1 MSVTVLLCDTPDGL
15 SLLQYALIRS
25 GADLQLEVTTDAL
38 RAVELAARTKP
49 DVIVTELTLEGL
61 GGAELIKRLRAS
73 APGSRT
79 ICYSDVAE
87 PRLVAEV
94 LAAGAAGYV
103 LRQEGPDEVLRA
115 IAAAAG
121 GAGASL
127 SAGAAAL
134 VANTLGE
141 ALDDRERLS
150 IQLAE
155 IEETTRQGTAAKAE
169 FLSNISHEL
178 RTPVT
183 VAKGIAY
190 VLRNRQIPDDEW
202 EEFIQQLQA
211 SLDKLMMMVDEII
224 TIAEIERGTLAL
236 EISELDLA
244 PLLRHAAD
252 EVGRQYPNLEIQR
265 LFPDR
270 LPAYADPSRIG
281 EVVREILDNGCRYSP
296 EDRPVELRARALDEG
311 VVVTVTDRGHGMQ
324 RGVASQAFDQP
335 FSTGEATLRKEKAGV
350 GVGLHLAR
358 QLIVQHGGI
367 LWTDPVPSGGT
378 RVSFCI
384 PAHRGE
390 TLTEMPHGAGDL
402 AAAPASRFG

>member
-15 SLLQYALIRS
+15 AQLQYALIRS

-61 GGAELIKRLRAS
+61 GGAEMVKRLRAS

-79 ICYSDVAE
+79 ICYSDVEE
-87 PRLVAEV
+87 PRMVAEV

-103 LRQEGPDEVLRA
+103 LRAEGADEVLRA
-115 IAAAAG
+115 ISSAAG

-134 VANTLGE
+134 VAGTLGE

-155 IEETTRQGTAAKAE
+155 IEEATRQGTAAKAE

-190 VLRNRQIPDDEW
+190 VLRNRHIPDEEW

-224 TIAEIERGTLAL
+224 TIAEIERGTLEL
-236 EISELDLA
+236 EVAELDLA

-252 EVGRQYPNLEIQR
+252 EIGRQYPNVEIHR
-265 LFPDR
+265 LFPDTLR
-270 LPAYADPSRIG
+270 AFADPSRIG

-296 EDRPVELRARALDEG
+296 EDRPVELRARVLDEG
-311 VVVTVTDRGHGMQ
+311 VVVTVTDRGQGMQ

-378 RVSFCI
+378 RVSFCL
-384 PAHRGE
+384 PAKRGG
-390 TLTEMPHGAGDL
+390 TVTEMPVGSGDL
-402 AAAPASRFG
+402 AATPAV

>member
-1 MSVTVLLCDTPDGL
+1 MAVTVLLCDTADGL
-15 SLLQYALIRS
+15 AQLQYALIRS

-38 RAVELAARTKP
+38 RAVELAARTRP

-79 ICYSDVAE
+79 ICHSDVVD
-87 PRLVAEV
+87 PRVIAEV

-103 LRQEGPDEVLRA
+103 LREEGADEVLRA
-115 IAAAAG
+115 IGAAAG

-127 SAGAAAL
+127 SARAAAL
-134 VANTLGE
+134 VAGTLGE

-150 IQLAE
+150 MQLAE

-190 VLRNRQIPDDEW
+190 VLRNRHIPDEEW

-224 TIAEIERGTLAL
+224 TIAELERGTLEL
-236 EISELDLA
+236 ELTELDLA

-252 EVGRQYPNLEIQR
+252 EIGRQHPGLEIQR
-265 LFPDR
+265 LFPDV
-270 LPAYADPSRIG
+270 LPAYGDPARIG

-311 VVVTVTDRGHGMQ
+311 VVVTVTDRGQGMQ
-324 RGVASQAFDQP
+324 RTVASQAFAQP
-335 FSTGEATLRKEKAGV
+335 FSTGEAVLRKEKAGV

-358 QLIVQHGGI
+358 KLIVQHGGI
-367 LWTDPVPSGGT
+367 LWTDPIPSGGT

-384 PAHRGE
+384 PGHRGE
-390 TLTEMPHGAGDL
+390 TLSALPRGGGDL
-402 AAAPASRFG
+402 AALPGA

>member
-1 MSVTVLLCDTPDGL
+1 MIVTVLLCDTADGL
-15 SLLQYALIRS
+15 AQLQYALIRS

-38 RAVELAARTKP
+38 RAVELAARTRP

-79 ICYSDVAE
+79 ICHSDVVD

-103 LRQEGPDEVLRA
+103 LREEGADEVLRA
-115 IAAAAG
+115 IGAAAG

-127 SAGAAAL
+127 SARAAAL
-134 VANTLGE
+134 VAGTLGE

-150 IQLAE
+150 MQLAE
-155 IEETTRQGTAAKAE
+155 IEESTRQGTAAKAD

-190 VLRNRQIPDDEW
+190 VLRNRHIPDEEW
-202 EEFIQQLQA
+202 EEFILQLQA

-224 TIAEIERGTLAL
+224 TIAELERGTLELDIA
-236 EISELDLA
+236 ELDLA

-252 EVGRQYPNLEIQR
+252 EIGRQHPNLEIQR
-265 LFPDR
+265 LFPDT
-270 LPAYADPSRIG
+270 LPAFADPARIG

-311 VVVTVTDRGHGMQ
+311 VVETVTDRGQGMQ
-324 RGVASQAFDQP
+324 RTVASQAFAQP
-335 FSTGEATLRKEKAGV
+335 FSTGEAVLRKEKAGV

-367 LWTDPVPSGGT
+367 LWTDPIPSGGT

-390 TLTEMPHGAGDL
+390 TVTDMPRGAGDL
-402 AAAPASRFG
+402 AALPGA

>member
-1 MSVTVLLCDTPDGL
+1 MTVTVLLCDTADGL
-15 SLLQYALIRS
+15 AQLQYALIRS
-25 GADLQLEVTTDAL
+25 GADLQLEVTADAL

-49 DVIVTELTLEGL
+49 DVIVTELTMEGL
-61 GGAELIKRLRAS
+61 GGAELLKRLRAS

-79 ICYSDVAE
+79 ICYSDVAD
-87 PRLVAEV
+87 PRMVAEV

-103 LRQEGPDEVLRA
+103 LREEGPDEVLRA
-115 IAAAAG
+115 VLAAAA

-134 VANTLGE
+134 VAGTLGE

-155 IEETTRQGTAAKAE
+155 IEEATRQGTAAKAE

-190 VLRNRQIPDDEW
+190 VLRNRHIPDGEW

-224 TIAEIERGTLAL
+224 TIAEIERGTLELDIA
-236 EISELDLA
+236 ELDLA

-252 EVGRQYPNLEIQR
+252 EIGRQYPDLEIQR
-265 LFPDR
+265 LFPDTLR
-270 LPAYADPSRIG
+270 AFADPARIG

-296 EDRPVELRARALDEG
+296 EGRPVELRARLLDEG
-311 VVVTVTDRGHGMQ
+311 VVVTVTDRGQGMQ

-378 RVSFCI
+378 RVSFCL
-384 PAHRGE
+384 PSSRGE
-390 TLTEMPHGAGDL
+390 TVTELPTGSGDL
-402 AAAPASRFG
+402 AAMPGA

>member
-1 MSVTVLLCDTPDGL
+1 MTVLLCDTPDGL

-103 LRQEGPDEVLRA
+103 LRHEGPEEVLRA

-155 IEETTRQGTAAKAE
+155 IEESTRQGTAAKAE

-296 EDRPVELRARALDEG
+296 DDRPVELRARALDEG

-390 TLTEMPHGAGDL
+390 TLTEMPRGAGDL
-402 AAAPASRFG
+402 AAAPASRLG

>member
-1 MSVTVLLCDTPDGL
+1 MTVTVLLCDTADGL
-15 SLLQYALIRS
+15 AQLQYALIRS

-38 RAVELAARTKP
+38 RAVELAARTRP

-79 ICYSDVAE
+79 ICHSDVVD
-87 PRLVAEV
+87 PRVMAEV

-103 LRQEGPDEVLRA
+103 LREEGAAEVLRA
-115 IAAAAG
+115 IGAAAG

-127 SAGAAAL
+127 SARAAAL
-134 VANTLGE
+134 VAGTLGE

-150 IQLAE
+150 MQLAE

-190 VLRNRQIPDDEW
+190 VLRNRHIPDEEW

-224 TIAEIERGTLAL
+224 TIAELERGTLEL
-236 EISELDLA
+236 ELAELDLA

-252 EVGRQYPNLEIQR
+252 EIGRQHPGLEIQR
-265 LFPDR
+265 LFPDV
-270 LPAYADPSRIG
+270 LPAYADPARIG

-311 VVVTVTDRGHGMQ
+311 VVVTVTDRGQGMQ
-324 RGVASQAFDQP
+324 RTVAAQAFAQP
-335 FSTGEATLRKEKAGV
+335 FSTGEAVLRKEKAGV

-367 LWTDPVPSGGT
+367 LWTDPIPSGGT

-384 PAHRGE
+384 PGHRGE
-390 TLTEMPHGAGDL
+390 TLSALPRGGGDL
-402 AAAPASRFG
+402 AALPGA

>member
-1 MSVTVLLCDTPDGL
+1 MTVLLCDTADGL

-61 GGAELIKRLRAS
+61 GGAEMIKRLRAS

-79 ICYSDVAE
+79 ICYSDVTE

-103 LRQEGPDEVLRA
+103 LREEGPDEVLRA

-134 VANTLGE
+134 VAGTLGE

-155 IEETTRQGTAAKAE
+155 IEEITRQGTAAKAE

-224 TIAEIERGTLAL
+224 TIAEIERGTLEL
-236 EISELDLA
+236 EIAELDLA

-252 EVGRQYPNLEIQR
+252 EIGRQYPNLEIQR

-296 EDRPVELRARALDEG
+296 DDRPVELRARALDEG

-324 RGVASQAFDQP
+324 RGVASQAFAQP

-367 LWTDPVPSGGT
+367 LWTDPVPNGGT

-390 TLTEMPHGAGDL
+390 TLTHLPPGAGDL
-402 AAAPASRFG
+402 AEAPVSRLA

>member
-1 MSVTVLLCDTPDGL
+1 VSVTVLLCDTADGL

-61 GGAELIKRLRAS
+61 GGAEMIKRLRAS
-73 APGSRT
+73 APASRT
-79 ICYSDVAE
+79 ICYSDVKE

-103 LRQEGPDEVLRA
+103 LREEGPDEVLRA

-134 VANTLGE
+134 VAGTLGE

-155 IEETTRQGTAAKAE
+155 IEEMTRQGTAAKAE

-236 EISELDLA
+236 EIAELDLA

-252 EVGRQYPNLEIQR
+252 EIGRQYPNLEIQR

-296 EDRPVELRARALDEG
+296 DDRPVELRARALDEG

-324 RGVASQAFDQP
+324 RGVASQAFAQP

-390 TLTEMPHGAGDL
+390 TLTHMPAGADDL
-402 AAAPASRFG
+402 AAAPASRLA

>member
-1 MSVTVLLCDTPDGL
+1 MTVTVLLCDTADGL
-15 SLLQYALIRS
+15 AQLQYSLLRS

-38 RAVELAARTKP
+38 RAVELAARTRP

-61 GGAELIKRLRAS
+61 GGAELIKRLCAS

-79 ICYSDVAE
+79 ICHSDVVD

-103 LRQEGPDEVLRA
+103 LREEGSDEVLRA
-115 IAAAAG
+115 IGAAAAG
-121 GAGASL
+121 AGATL
-127 SAGAAAL
+127 STRAAAL
-134 VANTLGE
+134 VAGTLGE
-141 ALDDRERLS
+141 ALDDRERLAM
-150 IQLAE
+150 QLAE
-155 IEETTRQGTAAKAE
+155 IEESTRQGTAAKAD

-190 VLRNRQIPDDEW
+190 VLRNRHIPDEEW

-224 TIAEIERGTLAL
+224 TIAELERGTLELA
-236 EISELDLA
+236 IAELDLA

-252 EVGRQYPNLEIQR
+252 EVGRQHPNLEIQR
-265 LFPDR
+265 LFPDT
-270 LPAYADPSRIG
+270 LPAFADPARIG

-311 VVVTVTDRGHGMQ
+311 VVVTVTDRGQGMQ
-324 RGVASQAFDQP
+324 RTVASQAFAQP
-335 FSTGEATLRKEKAGV
+335 FSTGEAVLRKEKAGV

-367 LWTDPVPSGGT
+367 LWTDPIPSGGT

-390 TLTEMPHGAGDL
+390 TVTDLPRGTGDL
-402 AAAPASRFG
+402 AALPSA

>member
-1 MSVTVLLCDTPDGL
+1 MTVTVLLCDTPDGL
-15 SLLQYALIRS
+15 AQLQYALIRS

-49 DVIVTELTLEGL
+49 EVVVTELTLEGL
-61 GGAELIKRLRAS
+61 GGAEMVKRLRAS
-73 APGSRT
+73 SPGSRT
-79 ICYSDVAE
+79 ICYSDVEE
-87 PRLVAEV
+87 PRMVAEV

-103 LRQEGPDEVLRA
+103 LRAEGADEVLRA

-134 VANTLGE
+134 VAGTLAE

-155 IEETTRQGTAAKAE
+155 IEEATRQGTAAKAE

-190 VLRNRQIPDDEW
+190 VLRNRHIPDGEW

-224 TIAEIERGTLAL
+224 TIAELERGTLEL
-236 EISELDLA
+236 EVAELDLA

-252 EVGRQYPNLEIQR
+252 EIGRQYPNVEIHR
-265 LFPDR
+265 LFPDTLR
-270 LPAYADPSRIG
+270 AFADPARIG

-296 EDRPVELRARALDEG
+296 EDRPVELRARLLDEG
-311 VVVTVTDRGHGMQ
+311 VVVTVTDRGQGMQ

-378 RVSFCI
+378 RVSFCL
-384 PAHRGE
+384 PSKRGG
-390 TLTEMPHGAGDL
+390 TLTAMPVGAGDL
-402 AAAPASRFG
+402 AAIPGA

>member
-1 MSVTVLLCDTPDGL
+1 MTVTVLLCDTPDGL
-15 SLLQYALIRS
+15 AQLQYALIRS

-38 RAVELAARTKP
+38 RAIELAARTKP
-49 DVIVTELTLEGL
+49 EVVVTELTLEGL
-61 GGAELIKRLRAS
+61 GGAEMVKRLRAS
-73 APGSRT
+73 SPGSRT
-79 ICYSDVAE
+79 ICYSDVEE
-87 PRLVAEV
+87 PRMVAEV

-103 LRQEGPDEVLRA
+103 LRSEGPDEVLRA
-115 IAAAAG
+115 ITAAAG

-134 VANTLGE
+134 VAGTLGE

-155 IEETTRQGTAAKAE
+155 IEEATRQGTAAKAE

-190 VLRNRQIPDDEW
+190 VLRNRHIPDEEW

-224 TIAEIERGTLAL
+224 TIAEIERGTLELDVA
-236 EISELDLA
+236 ELDLA

-252 EVGRQYPNLEIQR
+252 EIGRQYPNVEIHR
-265 LFPDR
+265 LFPDTLR
-270 LPAYADPSRIG
+270 AFADPSRIG

-296 EDRPVELRARALDEG
+296 EDRPVELRARLLDEG
-311 VVVTVTDRGHGMQ
+311 VVVTVTDRGQGMQ

-350 GVGLHLAR
+350 GVGLHLSR

-378 RVSFCI
+378 RVSFCL
-384 PAHRGE
+384 PSKRGA
-390 TLTEMPHGAGDL
+390 TVTAMPEGAGDL
-402 AAAPASRFG
+402 AAISGA

>member
-1 MSVTVLLCDTPDGL
+1 MSVTVLLCDTADGL
-15 SLLQYALIRS
+15 AQLQYSLIRS

-38 RAVELAARTKP
+38 SAVELAARTKP
-49 DVIVTELTLEGL
+49 DVVVTELTLEGL
-61 GGAELIKRLRAS
+61 GGAELVKRLRAS

-79 ICYSDVAE
+79 LCYSDVVD
-87 PRLVAEV
+87 PRMVAEV

-103 LRQEGPDEVLRA
+103 LRREGPDEVLRA
-115 IAAAAG
+115 IASAAG

-127 SAGAAAL
+127 SSGAAAL
-134 VANTLGE
+134 VAGTLGE

-150 IQLAE
+150 MQLAE

-224 TIAEIERGTLAL
+224 TIAEIEHGTLELDVA
-236 EISELDLA
+236 EIDLA

-252 EVGRQYPNLEIQR
+252 EIGRQYTELEIQR
-265 LFPDR
+265 QFPDT
-270 LPAYADPSRIG
+270 LPAFADPARIG

-296 EDRPVELRARALDEG
+296 EDSPVELRARVLDEG
-311 VVVTVTDRGHGMQ
+311 VVVTVTDRGQGMQ
-324 RGVASQAFDQP
+324 RGVASQAFAQP

-378 RVSFCI
+378 RVSFCL
-384 PAHRGE
+384 PAKRGG
-390 TLTEMPHGAGDL
+390 TLTEMPQGSGDL
-402 AAAPASRFG
+402 AAVPGA

>member
-1 MSVTVLLCDTPDGL
+1 MSVTVLLCDTADGL
-15 SLLQYALIRS
+15 SQLQYALIRS
-25 GADLQLEVTTDAL
+25 GAGLQLEVTTDAL

-49 DVIVTELTLEGL
+49 EVIVTELTLEGL

-79 ICYSDVAE
+79 ICYSDVHE

-103 LRQEGPDEVLRA
+103 LREEGPDEVLRA
-115 IAAAAG
+115 IGAAAG

-134 VANTLGE
+134 VAGTLGE

-155 IEETTRQGTAAKAE
+155 IEEATRQGTAAKAE

-224 TIAEIERGTLAL
+224 TIAEIERGTLEL
-236 EISELDLA
+236 ELAELDLA

-252 EVGRQYPNLEIQR
+252 EIGRQYPALDIQR
-265 LFPDR
+265 LFPDT
-270 LPAYADPSRIG
+270 LPAYADPARIG

-296 EDRPVELRARALDEG
+296 DDRPVELRARALDEG
-311 VVVTVTDRGHGMQ
+311 IVVTVTDRGHGMQ
-324 RGVASQAFDQP
+324 RGVASQAFAQP

-384 PAHRGE
+384 PSKRGE
-390 TLTEMPHGAGDL
+390 TLTRMPQGAGDL
-402 AAAPASRFG
+402 AAAPRG

>member
-1 MSVTVLLCDTPDGL
+1 MTVTVLLCDTADGL
-15 SLLQYALIRS
+15 AQLQYALMRS

-49 DVIVTELTLEGL
+49 EVVVTELTLEGL
-61 GGAELIKRLRAS
+61 GGAEMIKRLRAS
-73 APGSRT
+73 SPGSRT
-79 ICYSDVAE
+79 ICFSDVAD

-103 LRQEGPDEVLRA
+103 LRGEGPEEVLRA
-115 IAAAAG
+115 IEAAAG
-121 GAGASL
+121 GAGATL
-127 SAGAAAL
+127 SAGAADL
-134 VANTLGE
+134 VANTMGE

-155 IEETTRQGTAAKAE
+155 VEEQMRQGTAAKAD

-190 VLRNRQIPDDEW
+190 VLRNRSIPDDEW
-202 EEFIQQLQA
+202 NEFIEQLQA

-224 TIAEIERGTLAL
+224 TIAEIEKGTL
-236 EISELDLA
+236 ELDVMQTDLA

-265 LFPDR
+265 LFPES
-270 LPAYADPSRIG
+270 LTAFADPARIG
-281 EVVREILDNGCRYSP
+281 EVVRQILDNGCRYSP

-311 VVVTVTDRGHGMQ
+311 VVVTVTDRGQGMQ
-324 RGVASQAFDQP
+324 RSVATQAFDQP

-358 QLIVQHGGI
+358 QLIVEHGGI

-384 PAHRGE
+384 PANRGE
-390 TLTEMPHGAGDL
+390 KVTMPTTAGDL
-402 AAAPASRFG
+402 AAQPIA

>member
-1 MSVTVLLCDTPDGL
+1 MTVTVLLCDTPDGL
-15 SLLQYALIRS
+15 AQLQYALIRS

-38 RAVELAARTKP
+38 RAIELAARTKP
-49 DVIVTELTLEGL
+49 DVVVTELTLEGL
-61 GGAELIKRLRAS
+61 GGAEMVKRLRAS

-79 ICYSDVAE
+79 ICYSDVEE
-87 PRLVAEV
+87 PRMVAEV

-103 LRQEGPDEVLRA
+103 LRAEGPDEVLRA
-115 IAAAAG
+115 IASAAA

-134 VANTLGE
+134 VAGTLGE

-155 IEETTRQGTAAKAE
+155 IEEATRQGTAAKAE

-190 VLRNRQIPDDEW
+190 VLRNRHIPDEEW

-224 TIAEIERGTLAL
+224 TIAEIERGTLEL
-236 EISELDLA
+236 EVAELDLA

-252 EVGRQYPNLEIQR
+252 EIGRQYPNVEIHR
-265 LFPDR
+265 LFPDTLR
-270 LPAYADPSRIG
+270 AFADPARIG

-296 EDRPVELRARALDEG
+296 EDRPVELRARLLDEG
-311 VVVTVTDRGHGMQ
+311 VVVTVTDRGQGMQ

-378 RVSFCI
+378 RVSFCL
-384 PAHRGE
+384 PSKRGG
-390 TLTEMPHGAGDL
+390 TVTALPVGDGDL
-402 AAAPASRFG
+402 AAIPGA

>member
-1 MSVTVLLCDTPDGL
+1 MTVTVLLCDTADGL
-15 SLLQYALIRS
+15 AQLQYALIRS

-38 RAVELAARTKP
+38 RAVELAARTRP

-79 ICYSDVAE
+79 ICHSDVVD
-87 PRLVAEV
+87 PRVMAEV

-103 LRQEGPDEVLRA
+103 LREEGADEVLRA
-115 IAAAAG
+115 IGAAAG

-127 SAGAAAL
+127 SARAAAL
-134 VANTLGE
+134 VAGTLGE

-150 IQLAE
+150 MQLAE

-190 VLRNRQIPDDEW
+190 VLRNRHIPDEEW

-224 TIAEIERGTLAL
+224 TIAELERGTLEL
-236 EISELDLA
+236 ELTELDLA

-252 EVGRQYPNLEIQR
+252 EIGRQHPGLEIQR
-265 LFPDR
+265 LFPDV
-270 LPAYADPSRIG
+270 LPAYADPARIG

-311 VVVTVTDRGHGMQ
+311 VVVTVTDRGQGMQ
-324 RGVASQAFDQP
+324 RTVAAQAFAQP
-335 FSTGEATLRKEKAGV
+335 FSTGEAVLRKEKAGV

-367 LWTDPVPSGGT
+367 LWTDPIPSGGT

-384 PAHRGE
+384 PGHRGE
-390 TLTEMPHGAGDL
+390 TLSSLPRGGGDL
-402 AAAPASRFG
+402 AALPGA